1 MEGRA
6 PTRRPDVDWLR
17 VLATYLLFAF
27 HAGKVFDVPPYYHL
41 KNDVLSPAM
50 GFFTGFVHQWHMP
63 LFFLLAGWALAESLQ
78 VRGAAGVLRE
88 RVSRLLVPLAF
99 GMLVLC
105 PFLRWVELRSGQFY
119 TISGVHLPAE
129 PDVGFLAF
137 LPRYYT
143 LEGLSWAHLWFVA
156 YLFVFTALY
165 LPILARASRARIAGL
180 RPRRLW
186 VYAPL
191 VPLAVVQ
198 VSLRGRWPGYQNL
211 IDDWAN
217 FSYYSLFLLLGFA
230 LARLPE
236 LERLAQAEWKRAGLA
251 ALAALLAMVGTDV
264 ARGAGIPYATP
275 ANRALSAV
283 AGWCGVVF
291 LLGLAA
297 RHLRRPGPW
306 LSYLA
311 ESAFPVYILHQL
323 GVVGVGVF
331 VVALPLGVPAK
342 FALLVPL
349 SLLATLAVYH
359 FVVRP
364 LGVLRFLHGMKRRR
378 AASPGWTTPPDD
390 GRSTGG
396 AAAARVAACGLL
408 PLAFGL
414 LAPSAGCDGDAP
426 GTRAA
431 SAATS
436 AAADWPV
443 YGGDAGGTRH
453 SPLAEITPANV
464 SHLRVAW
471 TFHTGDVSDGS
482 NTQGWKTAF
491 EATPLVVDGTL
502 YFPSPFGR
510 VFALDPET
518 GAQRW
523 VHDTRLDRTGRY
535 SESTS
540 RGVATWLD
548 PQRADGDP
556 CRRRILYA
564 TLDARLFALDARTG
578 EPCAD
583 FANGGFVDL
592 RRGVGA
598 ERLGEYEVTSPP
610 AVIGERVVVG
620 SAIADNQRT
629 DAPSGVVRAFDV
641 RTGAQLWAFDPI
653 PGDPQ
658 DPAAKTWEGDSAR
671 RTGAANAWS
680 ILSVDEA
687 RDLVFIPTGSPSPD
701 YYGGERK
708 GDDRYANSVVAL
720 RGSTGQ
726 VVWSFQ
732 VVHHDLWDYDVPAQP
747 VLVTLERDGVDV
759 PAVVQATKMGL
770 LFVLHRETGAPL
782 FPVEERPVPASDV
795 PGEQASPTQPFPL
808 APPPLVPQ
816 VLRPEDAV
824 GLTPWDRG
832 RCRDAIA
839 KLRNE
844 GLYTPPSLRG
854 TLEFPGIAGGTNWG
868 SVAFDA
874 DRSLLL
880 VNTSRAAFQA
890 TLVPRDEFEAQRDRA
905 RGDRTVEFAPQVGTP
920 YGMRRGPVLS
930 PLGMPCN
937 APPWGALSAVDLSN
951 GTIRW
956 ESTLGTPRDLAP
968 VPVWFATGTPNLG
981 GPLVTA
987 GGLVFI
993 GAAMDDYLRAF
1004 DTETGRELW
1013 KGRLPAGGQA
1023 TPMTYRVREG
1033 GRQFVVIAAG
1043 GHGKMGTRLGD
1054 ALVAFALP

>member
-1 MEGRA
+1 MEARTA
-6 PTRRPDVDWLR
+6 TRRPDVDWLR

-41 KNDVLSPAM
+41 KNEVLSPAM
-50 GFFTGFVHQWHMP
+50 GYFTGFVHQWHMP
-63 LFFLLAGWALAESLQ
+63 LFFVLAGWSLAGSLR
-78 VRGAAGVLRE
+78 VRGATGVLRE
-88 RVSRLLVPLAF
+88 RVSRLVVPLAF

-105 PFLRWVELRSGQFY
+105 PFLRWVELRSGQFS
-119 TISGVHLPAE
+119 TLSGVHLPAE
-129 PDVGFLAF
+129 PGVGFLAF

-165 LPILARASRARIAGL
+165 LPLLARVSRAPLAG
-180 RPRRLW
+180 RRLSVFW
-186 VYAPL
+186 LYAPL
-191 VPLAVVQ
+191 VPLALVQ
-198 VSLRGRWPGYQNL
+198 VTLRDRWPGYQNL

-217 FSYYSLFLLLGFA
+217 FSYYSLFFLLGFA
-230 LARLPE
+230 LSRLPE
-236 LERLAQAEWKRAGLA
+236 LERLAQSEWKRAGLA
-251 ALAALLAMVGTDV
+251 ALAALLAMVGTDF
-264 ARGAGIPYATP
+264 ARAAGLPLATL

-297 RHLRRPGPW
+297 RHLRRSGPW
-306 LSYLA
+306 LTYLA
-311 ESAFPVYILHQL
+311 ESAFPVYVLHQV
-323 GVVGVGVF
+323 GVVAVAVFIVG
-331 VVALPLGVPAK
+331 LPLGVPAK
-342 FALLVPL
+342 FALLVSV

-364 LGVLRFLHGMKRRR
+364 VGVLRLLHGMKPRR
-378 AASPGWTTPPDD
+378 AATSARTAPPGDQPA
-390 GRSTGG
+390 GG
-396 AAAARVAACGLL
+396 ATARRVAACGLL
-408 PLAFGL
+408 PLAFALFAPFVGCDRGSA
-414 LAPSAGCDGDAP
+414 LAPASN
-426 GTRAA
+426 AA
-431 SAATS
+431 MPTT
-436 AAADWPV
+436 ADWPV

-464 SHLRVAW
+464 SHLQVAW

-482 NTQGWKTAF
+482 QTHGWKTSF
-491 EATPLVVDGTL
+491 QATPLVVDGTL
-502 YFPSPFGR
+502 YFPSPLGR

-518 GAQRW
+518 GVQRW
-523 VHDTRLDRTGRY
+523 VYDTKLDRTGRY

-548 PQRADGDP
+548 PRRKDGEP

-583 FANGGFVDL
+583 FSNGGFVDL
-592 RRGVGA
+592 KRGMGA
-598 ERLGEYEVTSPP
+598 ERLGEYQITSPP

-620 SAIADNQRT
+620 SAISDNQRT
-629 DAPSGVVRAFDV
+629 NAPSGVVRAFEV

-653 PGDPQ
+653 PRDSR
-658 DPAAKTWEGDSAR
+658 DPAAKTWEDDSAR

-687 RDLVFIPTGSPSPD
+687 RDLVFVPTGSPSPD

-732 VVHHDLWDYDVPAQP
+732 VVHHDLWDFDVPAQP
-747 VLVTLERDGVDV
+747 VLVTLKRDGVDV

-795 PGEQASPTQPFPL
+795 PGEQASPTQPFPV

-816 VLRPEDAV
+816 RLRPEDAWGV
-824 GLTPWDRG
+824 TPWDRS

-844 GLYTPPSLRG
+844 GIYTPPSLRG
-854 TLEFPGIAGGTNWG
+854 TLAFPGIAGGTNWG
-868 SVAFDA
+868 SVAFDPE
-874 DRSLLL
+874 RRLVL
-880 VNTSRAAFQA
+880 VNTTRAAFQV
-890 TLVPRDEFEAQRDRA
+890 TLVPRDEFQARRERERD
-905 RGDRTVEFAPQVGTP
+905 DHTLEFAPQAGTP
-920 YGMRRGPVLS
+920 YGMVRGPVLS

-937 APPWGALSAVDLSN
+937 APPWGALSAIDLSD
-951 GTIRW
+951 GTVRW
-956 ESTLGTPRDLAP
+956 EAPLGTPRDLAP
-968 VPVWFATGTPNLG
+968 IPIWFATGTPNLG
-981 GPLVTA
+981 GPLSTA

-1004 DTETGRELW
+1004 DVETGRELW
-1013 KGRLPAGGQA
+1013 KARLPAGGQA
-1023 TPMTYRVREG
+1023 TPMTYRVRPD

-1043 GHGKMGTRLGD
+1043 GHGKLGTRLGD